1 MRSLSVLNP
10 AQLLDRFDALVISG
24 PTASGKSA
32 LALQLAARWAGQPAC
47 EIISMDSAQV
57 YRGMDIG
64 TAKPTGTEQAAVP
77 HHLIDLIDPAEAYSA
92 AQFARDVQRLVPAI
106 RARGALPL
114 IVGGTM
120 LYFKALTEGLSN
132 LPQADAALRARIDAE
147 AAAQGWP
154 AMHARLAALDPATA
168 ARLAPNDKQRIQRAL
183 EVIELTGQPL
193 SALQRGSANE
203 PAALRLLHI
212 SIQPERNLRRE
223 AAEQRFDAMLAA
235 GLLDEVRALKERA
248 DLHADLPSIRS
259 VGYRQLW
266 EHLDGQCDLATARER
281 AITATRQLAK
291 RQMTWLR
298 GLGANVVLPAPSL
311 PALLAALQAQLDA
324 RTA

>member
-10 AQLLDRFDALVISG
+10 APLLDRFDALVISG

-32 LALQLAARWAGQPAC
+32 LALQLAAHWGGQPPC
-47 EIISMDSAQV
+47 EIMSMDSAQV

-64 TAKPTGTEQAAVP
+64 TAKPSPAEQAAVP
-77 HHLIDLIDPAEAYSA
+77 HHLIDMIDPAEAYSA

-203 PAALRLLHI
+203 PAALRRLHI

-266 EHLDGQCDLATARER
+266 AHLDGQCDLASARER

-298 GLGANVVLPAPSL
+298 GLGADVVLPAPSL
-311 PALLAALQAQLDA
+311 PDLLAALHAQLDA

>member
-1 MRSLSVLNP
+1 MGDRSAVDP
-10 AQLLDRFDALVISG
+10 ARLFERFDALVISG

-32 LALQLAARWAGQPAC
+32 LALQLAAAWAAQQPC

-64 TAKPTGTEQAAVP
+64 TAKPSAAEQAAVP
-77 HHLIDLIDPAEAYSA
+77 HHLIDLIDPAQAYSA
-92 AQFARDVQRLVPAI
+92 AQFARDVQALIPVI
-106 RARGALPL
+106 RARAALPL

-120 LYFKALTEGLSN
+120 LYFKALTEGLSA
-132 LPQADAALRARIDAE
+132 LPQADAELRARIDAE

-154 AMHARLAALDPATA
+154 AMHARLATLDPASA
-168 ARLAPNDKQRIQRAL
+168 ARLAPNDRQRIQRAL

-193 SALQRGSANE
+193 SELQRSATNE
-203 PAALRLLHI
+203 PAPLRLLHI
-212 SIQPERNLRRE
+212 SIQPERSLRRE

-235 GLLDEVRALKERA
+235 GLLDEVRALKARG

-298 GLGANVVLPAPSL
+298 GLGADVVLQAPSL
-311 PALLAALQAQLDA
+311 PDLLAALEVHAA
-324 RTA
+324 

>member
-1 MRSLSVLNP
+1 MGSISVLNP
-10 AQLLDRFDALVISG
+10 AQLFDRFDALVISG

-32 LALQLAARWAGQPAC
+32 LALQLAATWAGQQPC

-57 YRGMDIG
+57 YRGMNIG
-64 TAKPTGTEQAAVP
+64 TAKPTATEQAAVP
-77 HHLIDLIDPAEAYSA
+77 HHLIDLLDPAEAYSA
-92 AQFARDVQRLVPAI
+92 AQFACDVCSLTPAI

-120 LYFKALTEGLSN
+120 LYFKALTEGLSA
-132 LPQADAALRARIDAE
+132 LPQADAELRARIDAE

-154 AMHARLAALDPATA
+154 AMHARLATLDPATA

-193 SALQRGSANE
+193 SELQRGAAHE
-203 PAALRLLHI
+203 PAPLRLLHI

-235 GLLDEVRALKERA
+235 GLLDEVRALKARG
-248 DLHADLPSIRS
+248 DLHAELPSIRS

-266 EHLDGQCDLATARER
+266 EHLDGQCDLASARER

-298 GLGANVVLPAPSL
+298 GLGADVVLPAPSL
-311 PALLAALQAQLDA
+311 PDLLAAIEEHAQ
-324 RTA
+324 

>member
-1 MRSLSVLNP
+1 MGSISVLNP
-10 AQLLDRFDALVISG
+10 TQLFDRFDALVISG

-32 LALQLAARWAGQPAC
+32 LALQLAAAWAGQQPC

-57 YRGMDIG
+57 YRGMNIG
-64 TAKPTGTEQAAVP
+64 TAKPTATEQAAVP
-77 HHLIDLIDPAEAYSA
+77 HHLIDLLDPAEAYSA
-92 AQFARDVQRLVPAI
+92 AQFARDVCSLTPAI

-120 LYFKALTEGLSN
+120 LYFKALTEGLSA

-154 AMHARLAALDPATA
+154 AMHARLATLDPASA

-193 SALQRGSANE
+193 SELQRGAAHE
-203 PAALRLLHI
+203 PAPLRLLHI

-235 GLLDEVRALKERA
+235 GLLDEVRALKARG
-248 DLHADLPSIRS
+248 DLHAELPSIRS

-266 EHLDGQCDLATARER
+266 EHLDGQCDLASARER

-298 GLGANVVLPAPSL
+298 GLGADVVLQAPSL
-311 PALLAALQAQLDA
+311 PDLLAALEMHSA
-324 RTA
+324 

>member
-1 MRSLSVLNP
+1 MRSHSVPNP
-10 AQLLDRFDALVISG
+10 AQILDRFDALVISG

-32 LALQLAARWAGQPAC
+32 LALQLAAHWAGQPAC

-64 TAKPTGTEQAAVP
+64 TAKPTAAEQAAVQ
-77 HHLIDLIDPAEAYSA
+77 HHLIDLIDPACAYSA
-92 AQFARDVQRLVPAI
+92 AQFAREVQLLVPAI
-106 RARGALPL
+106 RVRGALPL

-120 LYFKALTEGLSN
+120 LYFKALTEGLSS

-147 AAAQGWP
+147 AAAHGWP

-193 SALQRGSANE
+193 SGLQRGAAN
-203 PAALRLLHI
+203 ATSALRLLHI

-235 GLLDEVRALKERA
+235 GLLDEVRVLKERT

-298 GLGANVVLPAPSL
+298 GLGADVVLPAPSL
-311 PALLAALQAQLDA
+311 PDLLAALETHSA
-324 RTA
+324 